1 MIVTI
6 LVTITEILDVPLYA
20 NISENV
26 RPGTIVKFIN
36 VSNVNIIICSII
48 FLSKTMGVISS
59 LVLN

>member
-26 RPGTIVKFIN
+26 RPGTIVKFID
-36 VSNVNIIICSII
+36 VSNVNITICSII
-48 FLSKTMGVISS
+48 LLSKTMGVM
-59 LVLN
+59 